1 MEIVGSTARNPSITG
16 PANPPGDANLHL
28 INNLTKLVTDV
39 KDGKGVAVL
48 LNALEIIE
56 DINQRIHALVTTED
70 AVTRRVMSDVLK
82 DFWRC
87 NEETLTLV
95 DFLTTS
101 KAKLEDTFTYYKEAG
116 HEAESHPEAI
126 EDIKDWIAK
135 AKELRVSLLSLTL
148 YLAVYS
154 NKCSAYA

>member
-1 MEIVGSTARNPSITG
+1 MENVGSTAKNPSNTG
-16 PANPPGDANLHL
+16 PANPPGDANLYM
-28 INNLTKLVTDV
+28 IDNLAKLVMDV

-48 LNALEIIE
+48 LKSLEIIE

-70 AVTRRVMSDVLK
+70 AVTRRVMNDLLK

-87 NEETLTLV
+87 NEETLALV

-101 KAKLEDTFTYYKEAG
+101 KAKLEDTFTYYREAG
-116 HEAESHPEAI
+116 HEAECHPEAI
-126 EDIKDWIAK
+126 KDIKYWIAK
-135 AKELRVSLLSLTL
+135 AKELQVSLLSLIL